1 MSTYFVAIVAYA
13 LSAGLT
19 REEASKLAS
28 LLGDQDAALSIDEAW
43 QQLQLATMTI
53 RKERRT

>member
-1 MSTYFVAIVAYA
+1 VAIVAYA